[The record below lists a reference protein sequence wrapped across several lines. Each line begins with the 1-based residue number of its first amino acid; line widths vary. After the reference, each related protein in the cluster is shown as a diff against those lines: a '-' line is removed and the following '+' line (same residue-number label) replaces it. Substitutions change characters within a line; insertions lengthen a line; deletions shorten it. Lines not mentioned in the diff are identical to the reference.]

1 MSEQTPSIIT
11 PLVAQLGVGGLGGLA
26 VGYAIKKVAKIFAFI
41 IGLAFLLLQYLAF
54 KDIISINYGALE
66 AWANQL
72 VANAGVAEGILTT
85 MIANLPFASSFV
97 VGLGIGLKMG

>member
-1 MSEQTPSIIT
+1 MSEQTPSLIT
-11 PLVAQLGVGGLGGLA
+11 PLVTQLGVGGIGGLA
-26 VGYAIKKVAKIFAFI
+26 VGYAIKKVAKIVAFI
-41 IGLAFLLLQYLAF
+41 IGLAFLMLQYLAF

-66 AWANQL
+66 AWANDM
-72 VANAGVAEGILTT
+72 VSNVGAAEGILTT

>member
-1 MSEQTPSIIT
+1 MSEQTPSLIT
-11 PLVAQLGVGGLGGLA
+11 PLVTQLGVGGIGGLA
-26 VGYAIKKVAKIFAFI
+26 VGYAIKKVAKIVAFI
-41 IGLAFLLLQYLAF
+41 LGLAFLMLQYLAF

-66 AWANQL
+66 TWASEVVSN
-72 VANAGVAEGILTT
+72 VGAAEGILTT